1 MSVPAQDF
9 PKLMEAPASKIFA
22 VLVDLYGR
30 EIADKV
36 AKEVI
41 KPGVGQKV
49 DWPKW

>member
-1 MSVPAQDF
+1 MSVPIQDF
-9 PKLMEAPASKIFA
+9 QKIMEAPASKILA

-30 EIADKV
+30 ETADKV

-41 KPGVGQKV
+41 KPGVGPKV